1 MENCVR
7 KAVDGRNIN
16 HKGQGLWVSL
26 KLLSGDIKQVGILLH
41 EVPLGITVP
50 FSTMTEVQ

>member
-1 MENCVR
+1 MYLCYRCGEKDFMENCVR

-26 KLLSGDIKQVGILLH
+26 KLLSGDIKQVGIML
-41 EVPLGITVP
+41 
-50 FSTMTEVQ
+50 Q